1 MNALGERVSGARV
14 SVAGMDAVSDSVT
27 APEATGAVWDDE
39 QAAVLARPD
48 SASGLVVGAPGSGKT
63 SVIVA
68 RAAELVRRGVDPDAV
83 LVLTPTRQTA
93 TALRDRLSLAM
104 GRARSGAPARSIVSL
119 AFEIVRAHEIQT
131 GRAAPRL
138 LTGADDD
145 QIIHDLLRGHEDDE
159 ADGAPSFWPEGF
171 GAAVR
176 SSRAFRSEV
185 RAFLAECVALQLSS
199 GELAALADRH
209 GVPVWGALA
218 RFMVEYDD
226 VRADLR
232 TAYRDA
238 AGLTDEAVALIRTL
252 DHGDPAFAAVRRLRA
267 VLVDDA
273 QELTLG
279 GVALLEAL
287 HVRGIGVTAF
297 GDPDLGSGVFRGA
310 RPEHFAALAGSLGQT
325 TVLRTIHRGT
335 PGSADVVRTVTQRIG
350 AAGIVAHRSAPVG
363 AEDDGSVRVLTARSA
378 TEEHDAIARIL
389 RERHLHDGVAW
400 EDCAVIAHDSR
411 QVATLEAE
419 LSAREVPARA
429 PGLAEP
435 LGRRGSVRS
444 LVSVVCAAAD
454 DAETDPTETLLAAG
468 FDPVDL
474 RRLRS
479 ALRQAEI
486 ADGGGRPARELFAA
500 ALREPAELVLLG
512 TREALRAA
520 RVAETLRMLRDEL
533 AGGASAHQLLW
544 TAWSRSGY
552 ERSWAQTAR
561 GNGPLA
567 EQAGRD
573 LDAVV
578 ALFQA
583 AKRFGERA
591 EDGGVTSP
599 MVFLR
604 GVLDSDVADDL
615 FTAPGGAR
623 RVQILTPTAALGREF
638 DTVVVA
644 GMQEG
649 VWPNTRL
656 RGTLLQAWR
665 LAEAMRPDAPVSSAL
680 DRRREVLHDEL
691 RLFARALSRAAR
703 RVVVT
708 AVVDDGH
715 APSPFLE
722 LLPEAVP
729 APVVHPLSLRGV
741 TAAHRRT
748 LVSATAG
755 ASLRAHAA
763 AQLAL
768 LADARVPGADPTTWY
783 GVVPPSSAA
792 PLHDPQVEK
801 IRISPSRVE
810 ALEQCQLDWVIG
822 DLGGDPGTMTAGL
835 GTLLHHAMET
845 AAPDEASLWA
855 AVAERWPELE
865 FDAPWRERA
874 ERARAQDLVRRLARY
889 LREFEA
895 QGGRLLGAESRF
907 EVELPFPDD
916 ADAQPIVLSGTID
929 RVEATPDDRVVI
941 VDLKTGKSVPHTDA
955 KVADHP
961 QLAAYQ
967 VAVSAGA
974 VPDAGDRESAGAAL
988 LVLQPG
994 TKKDFTT
1001 PTQPPLDDAARA
1013 AFLARLDD
1021 AARVMSGRTF
1031 RAPYEDHC
1039 RDDFG
1044 HGLCRIHTVPP
1055 VSAP

>member
-1 MNALGERVSGARV
+1 M
-14 SVAGMDAVSDSVT
+14 SDSVA
-27 APEATGAVWDDE
+27 APEATDPVWDDD
-39 QAAVLARPD
+39 QAAVLARPA

-63 SVIVA
+63 TVIVE
-68 RAAELVRRGVDPDAV
+68 RAAALVRAGIDPDAV

-93 TALRDRLSLAM
+93 TALRDRLSIAM
-104 GRARSGAPARSIVSL
+104 GSARSGAPARSVVSL
-119 AFEIVRAHEIQT
+119 AFEIVRAHEIQR
-131 GRAAPRL
+131 GRPAPRL

-145 QIIHDLLRGHEDDE
+145 QIIHDLLRGHEADDAE
-159 ADGAPSFWPEGF
+159 GAPSFWPDGF
-171 GAAVR
+171 GASVR

-185 RAFLAECVALQLSS
+185 RAFLAECVALQLSPAHLS
-199 GELAALADRH
+199 ELARRH
-209 GVPVWGALA
+209 GVPVWAALA
-218 RFMVEYDD
+218 EFMVEYDD

-238 AGLTDEAVALIRTL
+238 AGLTDEAVALVRTL
-252 DHGDPAFAAVRRLRA
+252 DHADPAFAAVRRLGA

-273 QELTLG
+273 QELTRG

-287 HVRGIGVTAF
+287 HERGVGVMAF

-310 RPEHFAALAGSLGQT
+310 RPEHFAALAGSLGET
-325 TVLRTIHRGT
+325 IVLRAVHRGT
-335 PGSADVVRTVTQRIG
+335 AFNADVVRAVTQRIG
-350 AAGIVAHRSAPVG
+350 AAGIVAHRSAPRG
-363 AEDDGSVRVLTARSA
+363 AADDGSVRVLTARSV
-378 TEEHDAIARIL
+378 TEEHDAIARVL
-389 RERHLHDGVAW
+389 RERHLHDAVAW
-400 EDCAVIAHDSR
+400 ERCAVIAHDSR

-454 DAETDPTETLLAAG
+454 DDESDPVETLLSAG

-479 ALRQAEI
+479 ALRQSEI
-486 ADGGGRPARELFAA
+486 AAGGARPARELFAA

-520 RVAETLRMLRDEL
+520 RVAETLGMLRAEL
-533 AGGASAHQLLW
+533 ASGASAHQLLW
-544 TAWSRSGY
+544 TAWSRSGH

-573 LDAVV
+573 LDAIV

-591 EDGGVTSP
+591 EDGGVASP

-615 FTAPGGAR
+615 FSAPGGRR
-623 RVQILTPTAALGREF
+623 RVQILTPTAALGLEF
-638 DTVVVA
+638 DTVVIA
-644 GMQEG
+644 GVQDG

-691 RLFARALSRAAR
+691 RLFARARSRANN
-703 RVVVT
+703 RVIGT
-708 AVVDDGH
+708 AGADDAH
-715 APSPFLE
+715 APSPFLAV
-722 LLPEAVP
+722 LPDAAP
-729 APVVHPLSLRGV
+729 APVVHPLSLRGL

-748 LVSATAG
+748 LVTASSTPG
-755 ASLRAHAA
+755 QRAHAA

-768 LADARVPGADPTTWY
+768 LADARVPGAAPTTWY
-783 GVVPPSSAA
+783 GVAPPTSTA
-792 PLHDPQVEK
+792 PLHDPRAESV
-801 IRISPSRVE
+801 RVSPSRVE

-835 GTLLHHAMET
+835 GTLLHHALET
-845 AAPDEASLWA
+845 AEPDADSLWA
-855 AVAERWPELE
+855 AVAARWSELE

-874 ERARAQDLVRRLARY
+874 ERARAQDLVRRLSRY

-916 ADAQPIVLSGTID
+916 DQALPLVLSGTID
-929 RVEATPDDRVVI
+929 RVEATADDRVVI

-955 KVADHP
+955 KVAEHP

-967 VAVSAGA
+967 VAVAAGA
-974 VPDAGDRESAGAAL
+974 VPDAGERQTAGAKL

-994 TKKDFTT
+994 TKHDYTT
-1001 PTQPPLDDAARA
+1001 PTQPPLDEQGRA

>member
-1 MNALGERVSGARV
+1 
-14 SVAGMDAVSDSVT
+14 MDAVRESVVV
-27 APEATGAVWDDE
+27 PEAAAGPAWDDD
-39 QAAVLARPD
+39 QRAVLARPA

-68 RAAELVRRGVDPDAV
+68 RAAALVADGLDPDAV

-93 TALRDRLSLAM
+93 TALRDRLSLAI
-104 GRARSGAPARSIVSL
+104 GGARSGAPARSVVSL
-119 AFEIVRAHEIQT
+119 AFEIVRAHEIQR
-131 GRAAPRL
+131 GRSAPRL

-145 QIIHDLLRGHEDDE
+145 QIIHDLLRGHEADE
-159 ADGAPSFWPEGF
+159 AEGVPSPWPDGF

-176 SSRAFRSEV
+176 ASRAFRSEV
-185 RAFLAECVALQLSS
+185 RAFLAECVALQLTP
-199 GELAALADRH
+199 AALGRLAERH

-218 RFMVEYDD
+218 AFVVEYED
-226 VRADLR
+226 VRANLR

-238 AGLTDEAVALIRTL
+238 AGLTDEAVGLVRSL
-252 DHGDPAFAAVRRLRA
+252 DHADPAFAAVRRLGA

-287 HVRGIGVTAF
+287 HERGVGVMAF

-310 RPEHFAALAGSLGQT
+310 RPEHFARLSRSLGGI
-325 TVLRTIHRGT
+325 TVLRAVHRGT
-335 PGSADVVRTVTQRIG
+335 PMQDDVVRAVTQRIG
-350 AAGIVAHRSAPVG
+350 AAGIVAHRAAPRG
-363 AEDDGSVRVLTARSA
+363 ADDDGSVRVLTARSA
-378 TEEHDAIARIL
+378 TEEHDAIARVL
-389 RERHLHDGVAW
+389 RERHLHDAVAW
-400 EDCAVIAHDSR
+400 ERCAVIAHDSR

-429 PGLAEP
+429 PGLVEP

-444 LVSVVCAAAD
+444 LVGVVCAAAD
-454 DAETDPTETLLAAG
+454 DADTDPVETLLAAG

-474 RRLRS
+474 RRLRG
-479 ALRQAEI
+479 ALRQTEI
-486 ADGGGRPARELFAA
+486 AAGGARPARELFAS
-500 ALREPAELVLLG
+500 ALRDPAELVLLG

-520 RVAETLRMLRDEL
+520 KVAETLGLLRAQL
-533 AGGASAHQLLW
+533 AEGATAHQLLW
-544 TAWSRSGY
+544 TAWSRSGN

-591 EDGGVTSP
+591 EDGGVANP

-604 GVLDSDVADDL
+604 GVLESDVAEDL
-615 FTAPGGAR
+615 FTAPGGR
-623 RVQILTPTAALGREF
+623 ERVQVLTPTAALGREF
-638 DTVVVA
+638 DTVIIA
-644 GMQEG
+644 GMQDG

-691 RLFARALSRAAR
+691 RLFARALSRAHR

-708 AVVDDGH
+708 AVVDDAH

-722 LLPEAVP
+722 LLPDAVA
-729 APVVHPLSLRGV
+729 APVVHPLSLRGLV
-741 TAAHRRT
+741 AAHRRT
-748 LVSATAG
+748 LVTAG
-755 ASLRAHAA
+755 TSAAQRAHAA
-763 AQLAL
+763 GQLAL
-768 LADARVPGADPTTWY
+768 LTDARVPGATPSSWY
-783 GVVPPSSAA
+783 GVAEATSTA
-792 PLHDPQVEK
+792 PLHDPRVESV
-801 IRISPSRVE
+801 RVSPSRVE

-835 GTLLHHAMET
+835 GTLLHHALET
-845 AAPDEASLWA
+845 AAPDAESLWA
-855 AVAERWPELE
+855 AVEERWGELE

-889 LREFEA
+889 LQEFEA

-907 EVELPFPDD
+907 EVPLPFPDD
-916 ADAQPIVLSGTID
+916 DEALPIVLSGTID
-929 RVEATPDDRVVI
+929 RVEATAGDRVVI

-955 KVADHP
+955 KVAEHP

-967 VAVSAGA
+967 VAVAAGA
-974 VPDAGDRESAGAAL
+974 VPDAGDRVGAGAKL

-994 TKKDFTT
+994 TKHDFTT
-1001 PTQPPLDDAARA
+1001 PTQPPLDEQARA
-1013 AFLARLDD
+1013 AFLGRLDE
-1021 AARVMSGRTF
+1021 AARVMSGRSF